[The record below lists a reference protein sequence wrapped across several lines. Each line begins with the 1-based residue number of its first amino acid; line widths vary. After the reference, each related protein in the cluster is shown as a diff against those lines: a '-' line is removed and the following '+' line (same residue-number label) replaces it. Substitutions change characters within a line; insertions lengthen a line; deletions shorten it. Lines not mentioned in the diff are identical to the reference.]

1 MKPYLPALIICV
13 ILFIAVFLP
22 WLSVDMGSG
31 LGIYT
36 ENGTK
41 DWGSLTLAMSI
52 IAAGIA
58 FISVPKIRSL
68 GTILAGILAIVG
80 VAVYWSRLEGL
91 SISYGLIIALIASLG
106 LIAAGYLEYRKL
118 EQPGK
123 PNQPTQSAPP
133 PPPPPQQ

>member
-1 MKPYLPALIICV
+1 LPALIICV

-22 WLSVDMGSG
+22 WLSVDVGSG
-31 LGIYT
+31 FGIYT

-41 DWGSLTLAMSI
+41 DWGPLTLAMSI

-58 FISVPKIRSL
+58 FIGVPKIRSL
-68 GTILAGILAIVG
+68 GTILAGILAIAG
-80 VAVYWSRLEGL
+80 VAIYWAHLQGAG
-91 SISYGLIIALIASLG
+91 IGYGIIIALIASLG

-123 PNQPTQSAPP
+123 PDQPIQSPP
-133 PPPPPQQ
+133 PAPPPPQQ